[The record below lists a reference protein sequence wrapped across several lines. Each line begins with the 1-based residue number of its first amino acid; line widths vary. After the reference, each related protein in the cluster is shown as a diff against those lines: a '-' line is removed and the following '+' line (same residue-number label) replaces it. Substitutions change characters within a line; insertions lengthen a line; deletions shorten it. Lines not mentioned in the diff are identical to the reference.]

1 MRTDLEELYKEN
13 GRALMAVAMHY
24 VHDKDAAE
32 DIVHDSWILI
42 FTNLDNLRSEDKL
55 LPWMKGIVRN
65 LSLKYLDN
73 QKRHPSTG
81 ISEKHEIID
90 EDDSDSVL
98 PLIPLDE
105 LMTMIDSLPEKYGE
119 VFRLSVLN
127 GMSHQ
132 EIGDLL
138 GIAAHSSSSDL
149 SRAKKILV
157 QKVRKYLLMTLALF
171 LPVSIF
177 ILRNIGDRAD
187 ESTVAQVEEEVAL
200 NMPDDSNETFAVQK
214 DETGSSGLTPAK
226 KPSLAKNEKLIKDSI
241 AVPGRVLL
249 PRLEL
254 SAAISPAVA
263 STTKASRIDRGA
275 ISRPSGRASYAQDD
289 NNPARMTLANGWT
302 ALVGLSGMTGLSS
315 VTLANTISL
324 GDYSGNGLLSNM
336 KFHNWNDYSNYILNN
351 THFFNK
357 HEAQSILDILNNNL
371 GNNTEL
377 EEIQHHFK
385 PLVLQLSAEKP
396 LTERL
401 ALESGLG
408 LTYLRSDFE
417 NKNLG
422 YLGNRKQ
429 KLYYIG
435 VPVGLKYTAITLN
448 SLSLYLSLGGELDI
462 PVYGSQ
468 SVASADH
475 IRIGGSVMGAINTSA
490 GIQYGLTSHINAY
503 MEFGLRYNITGDP
516 AFDTYYSAHP
526 LMLSTPVGIRLQF

>member
-1 MRTDLEELYKEN
+1 MKTDLEELYKEN
-13 GRALMAVAMHY
+13 GRALMAVAMRY
-24 VHDKDAAE
+24 VHEKDVAE
-32 DIVHDSWILI
+32 DIVHDSWIII
-42 FTNLDNLRSEDKL
+42 FTNLNRLRSEDKL
-55 LPWMKGIVRN
+55 LPWMKGIVKN

-81 ISEKHEIID
+81 ITEKHDIIS
-90 EDDSDSVL
+90 EDDSDSAL

-105 LMTMIDSLPEKYGE
+105 LMSMIDSLPEKYGE

-149 SRAKKILV
+149 SRAKKILI
-157 QKVRKYLLMTLALF
+157 QKVRKYLLMTLALL
-171 LPVSIF
+171 LPVSIY
-177 ILRNIGDRAD
+177 ILRNIGNRAD
-187 ESTVAQVEEEVAL
+187 ESTVAQAAEEVTR
-200 NMPDDSNETFAVQK
+200 NMPDESNETFALQG
-214 DETGSSGLTPAK
+214 DETGSSGLTTAK

-241 AVPGRVLL
+241 AVPGRELL

-275 ISRPSGRASYAQDD
+275 ISRPYGRTSYAQDD

-324 GDYSGNGLLSNM
+324 GDYSGNGLLSNI
-336 KFHNWNDYSNYILNN
+336 KFHNWNDYSNYVLNN

-357 HEAQSILDILNNNL
+357 HEAQSILEILNNNL

-475 IRIGGSVMGAINTSA
+475 IRIGGSVMGAIITSA
-490 GIQYGLTSHINAY
+490 GVQYGLTSHINAY
-503 MEFGLRYNITGDP
+503 MEFGLRYNITEEP

-526 LMLSTPVGIRLQF
+526 LMISTPLGLRWQF

>member
-1 MRTDLEELYKEN
+1 MRTDLEELYKEY
-13 GRALMAVAMHY
+13 GRTLMAVAMRY
-24 VHDKDAAE
+24 VHDKDVAE

-55 LPWMKGIVRN
+55 LPWMKGIVKN

-81 ISEKHEIID
+81 ITEKHDIIS

-105 LMTMIDSLPEKYGE
+105 LMSMIDSLPEKYGE

-132 EIGDLL
+132 EIGELL

-157 QKVRKYLLMTLALF
+157 QKVRKYLLMTLVLL

-177 ILRNIGDRAD
+177 ILRNIGNRAD
-187 ESTVAQVEEEVAL
+187 ESTVAQVEEEVTQ
-200 NMPDDSNETFAVQK
+200 NMPDESNETFAVQG
-214 DETGSSGLTPAK
+214 DETDNSGLTPAK
-226 KPSLAKNEKLIKDSI
+226 KPSLAKNEKELKDSI
-241 AVPGRVLL
+241 AVPGRELL
-249 PRLEL
+249 PRMEL

-289 NNPARMTLANGWT
+289 NNPARMTLADGWT
-302 ALVGLSGMTGLSS
+302 AFMGLSGMTGLSS

-324 GDYSGNGLLSNM
+324 GDYSGNELLSNM

-371 GNNTEL
+371 GSNTEL

-475 IRIGGSVMGAINTSA
+475 IRIRGSVMGAINTSA

-503 MEFGLRYNITGDP
+503 MEFGLRYNITGGP